1 MGRGQILDLVC
12 FCEGCRVPL
21 HEHLQLI
28 HGSLHHGVLGARH
41 RDLCSCK
48 SMQVGESP
56 LSLLLMRRMRMRMRM
71 WRMDVRVEEEDPDE
85 NSKDTVFWMRIQ
97 RTPSFGIKAAKQAS
111 GWRAC
116 H

>member
-1 MGRGQILDLVC
+1 MGRGEILAMVC

-28 HGSLHHGVLGARH
+28 LGSLHHGVLGARH

-71 WRMDVRVEEEDPDE
+71 RMWRMDVRVEEDPDE
-85 NSKDTVFWMRIQ
+85 NSKDTVFWMRIPK
-97 RTPSFGIKAAKQAS
+97 TPSFG
-111 GWRAC
+111 
-116 H
+116 